1 MKYLEK
7 AEQYI
12 REEVKNLIKA
22 EYNDAY
28 IQGYKEGAKEFADFL
43 DSQEKSE
50 FSQSPEEICNHIVQ
64 STIMGDIKCVNKKPC
79 FLHDIPKET
88 NPKDHEHYF
97 EFSHCETESNPSST
111 AKIGNIRIFI
121 CRTCGMVIK
130 SLT

>member
-1 MKYLEK
+1 
-7 AEQYI
+7 
-12 REEVKNLIKA
+12 
-22 EYNDAY
+22 
-28 IQGYKEGAKEFADFL
+28 
-43 DSQEKSE
+43 
-50 FSQSPEEICNHIVQ
+50 
-64 STIMGDIKCVNKKPC
+64 DIKCVNKKPC